1 MSLDSKTK
9 VYLVGSGGMLGD
21 AVFNHFDAR
30 YETRASDLAPR
41 APWLHQVD
49 AADFT
54 QLSTDVK
61 GFGAD
66 LIINLAAQTDLEFC
80 EREPLKAWR
89 DNALGAENCA
99 VLAQQLDIPCVYIS
113 TAGIFGGEKTEYIDY
128 DEPLPLTVYAKSKL
142 YGERFVE
149 RTCDQYF
156 VFRAGWMM
164 GGGPELD
171 KKFVNKVYKQI
182 KGGARE
188 LHAVTDK
195 LGTPTYTLDFARGI
209 EHVVGSGL
217 HGVYNQV
224 CHGKGSRYDVAVAF
238 VDALGMTDS
247 VTVHPVTSDFFA
259 AEYFA
264 ERPASEQLVNFKLGE
279 RGLDVMR
286 PWQECLVEYAA
297 LYLEDLGAQPA

>member
-1 MSLDSKTK
+1 MTLDANAR
-9 VYLVGSGGMLGD
+9 VYLVGSGGMLGE
-21 AVFNHFDAR
+21 AVFNHFSAG
-30 YETRASDLAPR
+30 YETRATDLKPR
-41 APWLHQVD
+41 ADWLGQID
-49 AADFT
+49 AANFE
-54 QLSTDVK
+54 QLSTDVRD
-61 GFGAD
+61 FGAD
-66 LIINLAAQTDLEFC
+66 LLINLAAQTDLEFC
-80 EREPLKAWR
+80 EREPLTAWR

-99 VLAQQLDIPCVYIS
+99 LLAQQLEIPCVYIS
-113 TAGIFGGEKTEYIDY
+113 TAGIFGGEKTEYLDY

-164 GGGPELD
+164 GGGPQLD

-209 EHVVGSGL
+209 EHVVKSDL

-224 CHGKGSRYDVAVAF
+224 CHGMSSRYDVACAF
-238 VDALGMTDS
+238 VEAIGMS
-247 VTVHPVTSDFFA
+247 EQVTVHPVTSEFFA

-286 PWQECLVEYAA
+286 TWQECLTEYAA
-297 LYLEDLGAQPA
+297 LYVEDLNS